1 MDRRHFTK
9 LLATG
14 TAAAALGT
22 ITTGTASATTR
33 TTGNV
38 VLVHGAYADGSCWGQ
53 VIPILQAAGVTVT
66 SVQNPLT
73 SLDDDVAFTKRALD
87 QQTGPTVLVAHS
99 YGGAVITQA
108 GDHPLVSSLVYLSAR
123 APMEGEDYAALAG
136 QFPTP
141 PANAGLV
148 YHNGFG
154 GLTEEAFLRDFANG
168 VPRVQARVLY
178 AAQGRIAQT
187 LFAGRTTVAAW
198 RTKPSRYL
206 VTTADRTTSPE
217 LQRFVAKRMNA
228 TVSELPTGHLSF
240 VVRPDAVARLILSAV
255 HGGKAAVSLPAG

>member
-1 MDRRHFTK
+1 MAFDRRSFTK
-9 LLATG
+9 LMASG
-14 TAAAALGT
+14 TAAAALGVAT
-22 ITTGTASATTR
+22 AGTASATPR

-38 VLVHGAYADGSCWGQ
+38 VLVHGAYADGSCWSP

-73 SLDDDVAFTKRALD
+73 SLDDDVACTTRALD
-87 QQTGPTVLVAHS
+87 LQDGPTVLVAHS

-108 GDHPLVSSLVYLSAR
+108 GNHPLVESLVYLSAR
-123 APMEGEDYAALAG
+123 APAEGEDYGALAG
-136 QFPTP
+136 RFPTP
-141 PANAGLV
+141 PANSGIV
-148 YHNGFG
+148 YRNGFG
-154 GLTEEAFLRDFANG
+154 GLTEEAFLADFANG
-168 VPRVQARVLY
+168 VPRAKARVLY

-228 TVSELPTGHLSF
+228 VTTELPTGHLSF
-240 VVRPDAVARLILSAV
+240 EVRPAAVAALILSAV
-255 HGGKAAVSLPAG
+255 HEKATP

>member
-9 LLATG
+9 LLASG
-14 TAAAALGT
+14 TAAAALGP
-22 ITTGTASATTR
+22 ITAGTASAATR

-38 VLVHGAYADGSCWGQ
+38 VLVHGAYADGSCWAK

-73 SLDDDVAFTKRALD
+73 SLDDDVACTKRALD
-87 QQTGPTVLVAHS
+87 LQSGPTVLVGHS

-123 APMEGEDYAALAG
+123 APAEGEDYAALAG

-141 PANAGLV
+141 PANAGIV

-154 GLTEEAFLRDFANG
+154 GLTEEAFLNDFANG
-168 VPRVQARVLY
+168 VPRDQARVLY
-178 AAQGRIAQT
+178 AVQGRIAQT

-198 RTKPSRYL
+198 RTKPARYL

-228 TVSELPTGHLSF
+228 VTSELPTGHLSF
-240 VVRPDAVARLILSAV
+240 VVRPEAVARLILSV
-255 HGGKAAVSLPAG
+255 VKA

>member
-9 LLATG
+9 LLASG
-14 TAAAALGT
+14 TVAAALGP
-22 ITTGTASATTR
+22 ITVGTATAATR
-33 TTGNV
+33 ATGNV
-38 VLVHGAYADGSCWGQ
+38 VLVHGAYADGSCWSK

-73 SLDDDVAFTKRALD
+73 SLADDVACTTRALD
-87 QQTGPTVLVAHS
+87 LQSGPTVLVGHS

-123 APMEGEDYAALAG
+123 APAEGEDYAALAG

-141 PANAGLV
+141 PANSGIV

-154 GLTEEAFLRDFANG
+154 GLTEEAFLNDFANG
-168 VPRVQARVLY
+168 VPRDQARVLY

-198 RTKPSRYL
+198 RTKPARYL

-228 TVSELPTGHLSF
+228 VTSELPTGHLSF
-240 VVRPDAVARLILSAV
+240 VVRPEAVARLILSAV
-255 HGGKAAVSLPAG
+255 RA